1 MSLGRAEVTQ
11 HTVPLAGLPPRL
23 DGLRIVHLSDLH
35 VGPFFGQAA
44 VRQAV
49 AAVRA
54 CQPDVV
60 ALTGDFVNFRSMRH
74 LASAAGE
81 LAALQAPLG
90 VFGVLGNHDY
100 WEGAAEVRRVLEGS
114 GVRVLVNEHLPLSDG
129 LWLAGIDDLMSGSPD
144 VEGALDGIPAGSALV
159 LLSHNPTVLTRVGG
173 RACLILAGHTHGG
186 QFALPILGPR
196 RTVAVPGLKQFMW
209 LYEGLGVRAR
219 KGRMDAVST
228 YRYPAGWYGN
238 GEARMYVNRGVGC
251 SQTYPF
257 RIFCPPEVACFTLQP
272 ATPR

>member
-144 VEGALDGIPAGSALV
+144 VEGRLGWYPGRAAPWCSCRTTRRSLRGSAGEPA
-159 LLSHNPTVLTRVGG
+159 SSWPGILTAASSLCRSW
-173 RACLILAGHTHGG
+173 ALAGRW
-186 QFALPILGPR
+186 P
-196 RTVAVPGLKQFMW
+196 
-209 LYEGLGVRAR
+209 YRA
-219 KGRMDAVST
+219 
-228 YRYPAGWYGN
+228 
-238 GEARMYVNRGVGC
+238 
-251 SQTYPF
+251 
-257 RIFCPPEVACFTLQP
+257 
-272 ATPR
+272 